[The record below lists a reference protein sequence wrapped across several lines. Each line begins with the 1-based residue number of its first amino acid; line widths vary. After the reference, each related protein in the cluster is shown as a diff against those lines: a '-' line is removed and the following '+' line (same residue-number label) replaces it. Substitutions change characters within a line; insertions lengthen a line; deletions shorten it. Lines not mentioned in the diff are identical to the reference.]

1 MELFAMEPPA
11 STGNPAR
18 RHYPFAAR
26 SGESALNYFARW
38 LDEAGYARVEHAG
51 RRYVHEV
58 DVMNVVNHI
67 TADVALLS
75 ARLDE
80 YGDQVVTA
88 ADYTAVIE
96 RIEGAIGTSAGR
108 ADGSGSRTGRAVR
121 QRGMIGA
128 HAERRR
134 PGGSDRRPSALVGS
148 STSAGRCPMMSTH
161 HNRLLEPQGMPR

>member
-1 MELFAMEPPA
+1 MVNRPSGSHSSAEDGVDGALRDGAPGIDWEP
-11 STGNPAR
+11 GEED
-18 RHYPFAAR
+18 YPFAAR

-96 RIEGAIGTSAGR
+96 RIEGAIALLRAARTDLDHGR
-108 ADGSGSRTGRAVR
+108 VAQSVSEA
-121 QRGMIGA
+121 
-128 HAERRR
+128 
-134 PGGSDRRPSALVGS
+134 
-148 STSAGRCPMMSTH
+148 
-161 HNRLLEPQGMPR
+161 